1 MREFIQKHENLCVG
15 VDAAEFQVAADSRRL
30 LYAEMKQSLFGLRIP
45 GMVAGLVT
53 LLACAGG
60 SQTRPAPPTGS
71 RSEAP
76 PAPSAKTSKLP
87 LSNWLAVDSANQ
99 TATVSL
105 AVTTAPG
112 APSALLNGYR
122 AGEAR
127 VIVPRGWT
135 VKWNWQNSDSTSPH
149 SLAVMTQ
156 REKIPLEGGR
166 PAFMNAMTRMLTAGL
181 PAGQTDQTTF
191 EADEAGWFWILCGVP
206 EHAIKGE
213 WLELHVD
220 PEATTARVEIKKP
233 VTPS

>member
-1 MREFIQKHENLCVG
+1 MKHSFSG
-15 VDAAEFQVAADSRRL
+15 F
-30 LYAEMKQSLFGLRIP
+30 RIP
-45 GMVAGLVT
+45 GIVAGLVT
-53 LLACAGG
+53 ALACAGG
-60 SQTRPAPPTGS
+60 SQTRPAPSTGS
-71 RSEAP
+71 RGDAP
-76 PAPSAKTSKLP
+76 PAASAKSSKVP
-87 LSNWLAVDSANQ
+87 LSDWLTVDSANR

-105 AVTTAPG
+105 VVTTAPG

-127 VIVPRGWT
+127 LIVPRGWT

-166 PAFMNAMTRMLTAGL
+166 PAFVNAMTRMLTAGL

-213 WLELHVD
+213 WLELQVD